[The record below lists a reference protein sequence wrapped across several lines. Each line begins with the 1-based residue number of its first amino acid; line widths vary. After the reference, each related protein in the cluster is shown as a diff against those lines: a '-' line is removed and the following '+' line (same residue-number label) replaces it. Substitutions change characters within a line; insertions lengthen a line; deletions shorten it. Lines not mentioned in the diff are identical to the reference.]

1 MEQEVEDA
9 ARSTPRRLYVDLRDR
24 ILDGSLAGGQP
35 LRQEELAAR
44 YGVSR
49 SPVRE
54 ALRQLEA
61 DGLVTYQA
69 NRGAVVSS
77 VSLADA
83 LEMLEIRIAL
93 ECRALRLAIPLM
105 TDQDLAGIAAVLDA
119 YGAAHDVTDWGRLN
133 RDFHLALYAPA
144 DRPRLLGLIQDNFDN
159 AHRFARVQV
168 SNATGRDRPHREH
181 QDLFRACR
189 EGDIDAAVQ
198 LLEAHIA
205 YSQKALAATVR
216 RGPAERR
223 GIAGPGGHGN

>member
-1 MEQEVEDA
+1 MDDGA
-9 ARSTPRRLYVDLRDR
+9 TRSTPHRVYVELRDR
-24 ILDGSLAGGQP
+24 ILSGTLAGGVP

-61 DGLVTYQA
+61 DGLVTYEA

-93 ECRALRLAIPLM
+93 ECRALRLAVPLM
-105 TDQDLAGIAAVLDA
+105 TDSDFARIAAVLEA
-119 YGAAHDVTDWGRLN
+119 YGDAETATDWGRLN
-133 RDFHLALYAPA
+133 RDFHIALYAPS
-144 DRPRLLGLIQDNFDN
+144 DRPRLLALIQDNFDN
-159 AHRFARVQV
+159 ANRFARLQV
-168 SNATGRDRPHREH
+168 SIATGKERPHREH
-181 QDLFRACR
+181 QDIFLACR
-189 EGDIDAAVQ
+189 DGDIDAAVQ

-205 YSQKALAATVR
+205 YSQKALAAAVR
-216 RGPAERR
+216 RGGAP
-223 GIAGPGGHGN
+223 PGAIRHGT